1 LYVIAA
7 PYVASGSALTLMG
20 ILSSHTIPLEN
31 VGAYTTNAAVYLPG
45 DRLVL
50 IDIRTSPVANPAPV
64 HLITPDDES
73 VEDNIIVVFR
83 NANAARVVA
92 AMSYAELLEYRIRL
106 TVLSWLEYNNS
117 SLLSIVPPN

>member
-7 PYVASGSALTLMG
+7 PYVASGSALTLRG

-50 IDIRTSPVANPAPV
+50 IDIRTSPVAKPAPD
-64 HLITPDDES
+64 HRIRPDEES
-73 VEDNIIVVFR
+73 VELIVIDELR
-83 NANAARVVA
+83 IASAALVVA
-92 AMSYAELLEYRIRL
+92 LKSYAELLEYKTRF
-106 TVLSWLEYNNS
+106 TVLS
-117 SLLSIVPPN
+117 